1 MNLESSQNNKKK
13 THTLLTQTSDVCSTL
28 QYIYSST
35 QWENL
40 HSISSTSFKKI
51 FNVQYQ
57 ETSLIY
63 IPSELDIYY
72 VAITSTANIH

>member
-1 MNLESSQNNKKK
+1 MGKFTFHLIHVIQKK
-13 THTLLTQTSDVCSTL
+13 
-28 QYIYSST
+28 
-35 QWENL
+35 
-40 HSISSTSFKKI
+40 

>member
-1 MNLESSQNNKKK
+1 MNLESSQNKKK
-13 THTLLTQTSDVCSTL
+13 KTLLTQTSDVCSTL